1 MLPSAWSKVPVHL
14 RVPNLRYGAHA
25 ACRFDPVRNAEKLPV
40 HSAAHISGKREK
52 VVIAKE
58 NNFQQVRASCITGL

>member
-1 MLPSAWSKVPVHL
+1 
-14 RVPNLRYGAHA
+14 
-25 ACRFDPVRNAEKLPV
+25 VRNAEKLPV